1 MICENLSDLLGYAC
15 HPLNED
21 GSIAFIETAFAFSD
35 GDGLP
40 VFVEKAGSQ
49 IRFFDDNE
57 TVLHFLGR
65 GMGDAEGGMRTRFIK
80 NAIAPFGLVLNDEN
94 VVEIWADMN
103 DSQDAFAK
111 FVGGLMSVA
120 QWERENEGTDPDSY
134 YLVEEVAMHLSAW
147 KGQDHV
153 TSGPKFT
160 GLSKT
165 EYTLDFLVDGEAVI
179 AIKPN
184 AISVGSALKKMVD
197 IAGKDPRTSF
207 RVIIE
212 DRTNAE
218 AASTQGVILSTMATV
233 MPMTKL
239 IEVSRAP
246 ATVN

>member
-1 MICENLSDLLGYAC
+1 MICENLPDLLGYAC

-21 GSIAFIETAFAFSD
+21 GSIAFIETAFTFSD

-40 VFVEKAGSQ
+40 VFVERAGSQ

-80 NAIAPFGLVLNDEN
+80 NAIAPFGLTLNNEN
-94 VVEIWADMN
+94 VIEVWANMD
-103 DSQDAFAK
+103 DSPEAFAK
-111 FVGGLMSVA
+111 FIGGLMSIA
-120 QWERENEGTDPDSY
+120 QWERENEGTDPENH

-147 KGQDHV
+147 KGPDHIE
-153 TSGPKFT
+153 SSPKFV

-165 EYTLDFLVDGEAVI
+165 EYTLDFRVDGEAII

-184 AISVGSALKKMVD
+184 SISVGSALKKMVD

-207 RVIIE
+207 RVIID
-212 DRTNAE
+212 DRTNVE
-218 AASTQGVILSTMATV
+218 AATTQGVILSTMATV

-239 IEVSRAP
+239 IEVSRTP
-246 ATVN
+246 TMVN